1 MYISFNESQ
10 FNLSAIT
17 EQEVLCYLITDQQYC
32 AYFSSFLTSLLTAIT
47 EKTRGDHPCQ
57 VM

>member
-10 FNLSAIT
+10 LNLSAIT
-17 EQEVLCYLITDQQYC
+17 EQEVLCYLITDQQSG
-32 AYFSSFLTSLLTAIT
+32 AYFSSFLTSLMTAIS
-47 EKTRGDHPCQ
+47 EKTRGDHLCQ